1 MRRWRCWSLKRPT
14 TRSWREGGGG
24 AEARG
29 GQLCDRGEETMVLV
43 VPKLEEIICCQRRRG
58 DKELEEA
65 GASVI
70 GGRES
75 GAGSRRREQ
84 LAGSQ
89 NIWER
94 IYTSVKIYIVL
105 KNIIENHC

>member
-1 MRRWRCWSLKRPT
+1 
-14 TRSWREGGGG
+14 
-24 AEARG
+24 
-29 GQLCDRGEETMVLV
+29 MVLV
-43 VPKLEEIICCQRRRG
+43 VLKLEETVCCRRG
-58 DKELEEA
+58 RGGEKLEEA